1 MGLTLCDATC
11 AYVVSLQPSQR
22 QAEIS
27 KQFGLALVQYQAR
40 LIKLRREL
48 AAPTFDAG
56 DYVRFAPNART
67 GAGMAWEG
75 AGGMSMGPN
84 VEDFF

>member
-1 MGLTLCDATC
+1 MRAGATELIRAKRDLRRIEDAIEPRET
-11 AYVVSLQPSQR
+11 R
-22 QAEIS
+22 
-27 KQFGLALVQYQAR
+27 K
-40 LIKLRREL
+40 RREL